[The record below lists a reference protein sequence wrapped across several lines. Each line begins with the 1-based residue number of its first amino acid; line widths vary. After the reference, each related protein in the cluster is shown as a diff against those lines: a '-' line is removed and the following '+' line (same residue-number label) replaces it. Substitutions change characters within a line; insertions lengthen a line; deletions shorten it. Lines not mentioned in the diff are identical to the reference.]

1 MNAVDELNLLLGIG
15 PSRPQL
21 PLTLRK
27 SGYVPVRSLGKG
39 SFGQALLVFHEPQ
52 QQYFV
57 VKHLNLASM
66 SSRQRHDAHN
76 EINIL
81 QKLHHPNIVRYV
93 EYYEEH
99 PHLYIVME
107 YADGGDV
114 YSLLSSAQTA
124 RKLGA
129 AGGYE
134 DGSASS
140 ARLPG
145 SSSSSAVTAGL
156 LSEAQV
162 VNLFVQT
169 TMAVKYMHDRRLLH
183 RDIKSSNIFLTKN
196 HVVKLGDFG
205 ISTVLQSTVAMAS
218 TMCGTPCYFSPE
230 LCQGRPY
237 NSKSDMWALGVL
249 LYELCAGHVPFEST
263 TMKAL
268 MRDIVHKQP
277 PRIPAVY
284 SQELWELIVQ
294 LLQKDARR
302 RPDAGQV
309 LMSPVLMKHVP
320 DLINQ
325 LADDMTNDGNPALGG
340 VSGACGGE
348 APRASAAAPP
358 PPPPRQ
364 AQQALLSPTKAD
376 GGGAASCA
384 PTAAAAAGAGAGAA
398 ALPLPSSPASPSQA
412 RGAGKQAPSPPLQA
426 QPKRH
431 SFRGGSEA
439 GAFSIEELLARF
451 DAQKQHIAEAK
462 RRKSGTQA
470 EPHGTGGV
478 PHTSG
483 ADERPRL
490 SPGAAA
496 ALRQQGLKGRNTG
509 GGGREAP
516 TRPSAGGASPGAAAA
531 APSRGAFMPPP
542 LPAALR
548 DASAV
553 DQRRPVDLPTNPSP
567 LSRQRD
573 SAAAAQA
580 PNAGNVDAARQAR
593 GARLSAPGV
602 RDQPYPA
609 PPQRRHLDGQL
620 DENSA
625 PPLAARGAA
634 PALDELSAVLSELS
648 SWRERS
654 VRRQQRQ
661 DGHHA
666 HRDDRSCKTGV
677 GAKPQHVGAK
687 ADAHVPS
694 PQPPASPSA
703 SAKPRHQLSKCA
715 EQADVH
721 RPGVTEGA
729 PSHEPSGNAASK
741 GKQSHGGGG
750 GAKGREAHV
759 AEADVQLNRPAFAS
773 PAANRRESCGGDTDG
788 DESKTQSFVDALGT
802 ALDVDAV
809 QAASA
814 AAQQQQ
820 QQGLSPPLSSE
831 EVGSASCLSGRVPFL
846 QQSMKKTFHVTSE
859 KIDALQPTLMAGTV
873 FRHPL
878 STTLLAGKMRGA
890 DAAACAGEV
899 EDVADVRFTT
909 SCLCG
914 RAATSR
920 GCLSTIYGSFVCSCD
935 ACVRFTGSVHGVEWL
950 HLPEVAYGLP
960 ALLSSPT
967 TSDAPGEWPTK
978 ERPSA
983 GAGAAAAVALR
994 AKAEDTTL
1002 NHNHNQG
1009 AEAKRKGGMNACC
1022 DPPPPTQS
1030 PGVWPP
1036 SLSAGSGA
1044 HADGKATAALGE
1056 ANIRA
1061 YRHCFQVE
1069 APLELEEEEEALRQP
1084 APHTPE
1090 SQLAGGAA
1098 ATGQNAMYVIYTCL
1112 TCGSLIGMQHDGV
1125 EGLLLPKVTLD
1136 AQSLEVL
1143 SWCAQTVDVEA
1154 AELIKV
1160 G

>member
-99 PHLYIVME
+99 LHLYIVME

-114 YSLLSSAQTA
+114 YSLLSSAQTE
-124 RKLGA
+124 RRLGA
-129 AGGYE
+129 TGGYGS
-134 DGSASS
+134 GSASS
-140 ARLPG
+140 ARLLG
-145 SSSSSAVTAGL
+145 SSPSSAATAGL

-325 LADDMTNDGNPALGG
+325 LADNMTNDGNPAPGG

-348 APRASAAAPP
+348 APPASAAAPP

-364 AQQALLSPTKAD
+364 AQQALPPPTKAGGD
-376 GGGAASCA
+376 GVASCA
-384 PTAAAAAGAGAGAA
+384 PTAAAAAA
-398 ALPLPSSPASPSQA
+398 ALPLSSSPALSSQA
-412 RGAGKQAPSPPLQA
+412 RTAGKQTPSPPLRA
-426 QPKRH
+426 PPKRNP
-431 SFRGGSEA
+431 SRGGGEA
-439 GAFSIEELLARF
+439 GAFSIEELVARF
-451 DAQKQHIAEAK
+451 DAQKQQIAEAK
-462 RRKSGTQA
+462 RRKSGVQA
-470 EPHGTGGV
+470 ETHGTGGV
-478 PHTSG
+478 PHASG

-490 SPGAAA
+490 SPGAVA
-496 ALRQQGLKGRNTG
+496 ALRQQGRKGSNAG
-509 GGGREAP
+509 GGGRGAP
-516 TRPSAGGASPGAAAA
+516 TRPSAGGTSPVAAAA
-531 APSRGAFMPPP
+531 APSRAAFMPPP

-548 DASAV
+548 DVGAV
-553 DQRRPVDLPTNPSP
+553 DQRRPVELPINPSP
-567 LSRQRD
+567 LSQQRD
-573 SAAAAQA
+573 SAAAAPA
-580 PNAGNVDAARQAR
+580 PTAGDADATRQAR
-593 GARLSAPGV
+593 GGHLSAPGV
-602 RDQPYPA
+602 RGQPYQA
-609 PPQRRHLDGQL
+609 PPQRRHIGGQL

-625 PPLAARGAA
+625 PPSAARGAV

-648 SWRERS
+648 TWRERS
-654 VRRQQRQ
+654 VLRQQRQ
-661 DGHHA
+661 DGHRA
-666 HRDDRSCKTGV
+666 HRDDTSRKIGV
-677 GAKPQHVGAK
+677 EAKPQHAGAK

-694 PQPPASPSA
+694 PQPPTSPSA
-703 SAKPRHQLSKCA
+703 ATTPPHQLSKCA

-721 RPGVTEGA
+721 QPGVAEGA
-729 PSHEPSGNAASK
+729 PTHEPNGNAASQ
-741 GKQSHGGGG
+741 GKQLRGGGR
-750 GAKGREAHV
+750 GAKAGEAHA
-759 AEADVQLNRPAFAS
+759 AEVEMQRVRAAFAS
-773 PAANRRESCGGDTDG
+773 PAANRRGSRGDDTDG
-788 DESKTQSFVDALGT
+788 DESITQSFVDALGT

-820 QQGLSPPLSSE
+820 QQRLSPPPSSAE
-831 EVGSASCLSGRVPFL
+831 AGSASCLSGRAPFL
-846 QQSMKKTFHVTSE
+846 QQSMRKTFHVTSE
-859 KIDALQPTLMAGTV
+859 KIDALQPTLMASTV
-873 FRHPL
+873 FRHPP
-878 STTLLAGKMRGA
+878 STALLAGTMRGA
-890 DAAACAGEV
+890 DAAACAGEA
-899 EDVADVRFTT
+899 DTVADVHFTT

-920 GCLSTIYGSFVCSCD
+920 GCLSMIYGSFVCSCD

-960 ALLSSPT
+960 ALLSLPT
-967 TSDAPGEWPTK
+967 PSDAPGGWSTK
-978 ERPSA
+978 ARPSA
-983 GAGAAAAVALR
+983 GAGAAAAAALR
-994 AKAEDTTL
+994 AKAEEAPL
-1002 NHNHNQG
+1002 NHNQA
-1009 AEAKRKGGMNACC
+1009 AEAQRKGGMDGCC
-1022 DPPPPTQS
+1022 APPPPAQS

-1036 SLSAGSGA
+1036 SSSAGSGA
-1044 HADGKATAALGE
+1044 HAGDDTTAALGE

-1069 APLELEEEEEALRQP
+1069 APLQLGEAALRQP

-1090 SQLAGGAA
+1090 GSQRTGGAA
-1098 ATGQNAMYVIYTCL
+1098 ATGQRAVYVIYTCL
-1112 TCGSLIGMQHDGV
+1112 ACGSLVGMQHDGV

-1136 AQSLEVL
+1136 AQSLEIL
-1143 SWCAQTVDVEA
+1143 SWCAQTVDAEA
-1154 AELIKV
+1154 AELIKL